1 MFLWMIALL
10 GTEIKV
16 FNTDFL
22 ALFYQRCL
30 LQSHFEMVKY
40 NYDFQLVF

>member
-1 MFLWMIALL
+1 MFLWMIGLL

-30 LQSHFEMVKY
+30 LHSQFETVNY